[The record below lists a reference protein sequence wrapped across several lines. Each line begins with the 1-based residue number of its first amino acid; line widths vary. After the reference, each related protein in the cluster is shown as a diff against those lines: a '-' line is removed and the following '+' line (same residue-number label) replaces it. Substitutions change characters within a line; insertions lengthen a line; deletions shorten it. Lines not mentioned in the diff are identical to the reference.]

1 MPDVEP
7 VTRAVF
13 PFSMMTLK
21 LRKRHAEPHAYQR
34 LCGVTFGRNRA
45 NVGRF
50 LLRRN
55 IKIQSF
61 SCFAMASNHYLERS
75 PSPLKWNDLKGT
87 KRISGARSRSR
98 QLHELGACPRRK
110 AVCGARSTA
119 DPNAP
124 QSARSFAGEP

>member
-7 VTRAVF
+7 VTSAVF
-13 PFSMMTLK
+13 AFSMMTLE
-21 LRKRHAEPHAYQR
+21 LTKRRAGPHRCQQ

-61 SCFAMASNHYLERS
+61 SCFATAPNHYLERG
-75 PSPLKWNDLKGT
+75 PSPLTWNDLKGT
-87 KRISGARSRSR
+87 NRISSARSRSR
-98 QLHELGACPRRK
+98 QLHELSTCPRRT
-110 AVCGARSTA
+110 AVC
-119 DPNAP
+119 
-124 QSARSFAGEP
+124 